1 MTLSTRFSPVVFVAA
16 LVVGGCS
23 SPAEPK
29 PPATTTNGQASAIP
43 AGLMLPSEPVGARN
57 VLELKRDA
65 KEGDSVVVR
74 GRIAGGKEPFVDGR
88 AIFTLGDFSLPTCAD
103 RPGDT
108 CPTPWDYCCEPKEK
122 ITEHT
127 ATIQVVDAEGRPLK
141 SGLKDYRGL
150 KNMALV
156 VVAGRVAK
164 KQGSDLLVIAATG
177 IFVQPAAKP

>member
-1 MTLSTRFSPVVFVAA
+1 MTLSTRCCPVAFIAA
-16 LVVGGCS
+16 LLLAGCS

-29 PPATTTNGQASAIP
+29 PSANTSNGGSAIP
-43 AGLMLPSEPVGARN
+43 AALMLSAEPAGARD
-57 VLELKRDA
+57 VIELKRDA
-65 KEGDSVVVR
+65 KEGDTVVVR
-74 GRIAGGKEPFVDGR
+74 GRIAGGKEPFVEGR
-88 AIFTLGDFSLPTCAD
+88 AIFTLGDRSLPTCAD

-141 SGLKDYRGL
+141 SGLKDYQGL
-150 KNMALV
+150 KNMAQV
-156 VVAGRVAK
+156 VVAGRVAQ
-164 KQGSDLLVIAATG
+164 KQGSDLLVVQATG